1 MLPKS
6 AEIDVIFTYLPNGA
20 SILNII
26 KCPSKFYGRSKGPLK
41 VLWQKLMQRG
51 EKTSQTLLL
60 QKGKKPKCNSK
71 SKDFEVFSVLDSAYS
86 KDKNLAQIENQ
97 THNLS
102 SFHLQLP
109 LPTEDLVAHSS
120 LDAVA
125 RHDHLGKNQ
134 ENQQFHGLGLA
145 GLLNIKTVTN

>member
-1 MLPKS
+1 M
-6 AEIDVIFTYLPNGA
+6 AEINAKGRKKQVKLCY
-20 SILNII
+20 
-26 KCPSKFYGRSKGPLK
+26 SKR
-41 VLWQKLMQRG
+41 
-51 EKTSQTLLL
+51 EKKT
-60 QKGKKPKCNSK
+60 KCNSK

-145 GLLNIKTVTN
+145 GLLNIKTVKN